1 MKNTKTIKGKV
12 ITLIIVAALVLSIGT
27 ISAFAAASA
36 SRIDPARLTITE
48 SGARIYNN
56 MDEHGAIDLTD
67 AELQELYDLMKI
79 RDENGNVIEHVC
91 TDECKDGHPL
101 DLTVYHFGE

>member
-1 MKNTKTIKGKV
+1 MVFIMKSKKKI
-12 ITLIIVAALVLSIGT
+12 ITLVVVAALVLSIGT
-27 ISAFAAASA
+27 ISAYAAVNA

-48 SGARIYNN
+48 SGVRIYNN

-67 AELQELYDLMKI
+67 AELQELYDLMQA